1 MSDARD
7 LRLSVGVGAHPPK
20 EMAELLAGFTRPW
33 WICGGW
39 ALDLFLDR
47 ETRRHDD
54 LDIAVLRPDQVALF
68 DHLRGWDLHYATP
81 AHALEPWDGRPLDP
95 PIHGIW
101 ARRATRANAPWTCE
115 FLLNEKRNGEWVFRR
130 NEAVRRPLQE
140 VGDERDGV
148 PFLRPEIGLLY
159 KAAEPSPKNDTDFSL
174 VQPHLRREA
183 SLWLL
188 AALESCDDR
197 HPWIDRLRADRA

>member
-1 MSDARD
+1 MRNARPRAQT
-7 LRLSVGVGAHPPK
+7 LHLGTS
-20 EMAELLAGFTRPW
+20 
-33 WICGGW
+33 
-39 ALDLFLDR
+39 
-47 ETRRHDD
+47 RH
-54 LDIAVLRPDQVALF
+54 
-68 DHLRGWDLHYATP
+68 
-81 AHALEPWDGRPLDP
+81 
-95 PIHGIW
+95 HGQC
-101 ARRATRANAPWTCE
+101 PWTCE
-115 FLLNEKRNGEWVFRR
+115 FLLNEKRNGEWAFRR

-159 KAAEPSPKNDTDFSL
+159 KAAEPSPKNDTDFFL
-174 VQPHLRREA
+174 VQPHLSREA